1 MNIFGG
7 FHAVRNIL
15 LALITY
21 NLTSVFLFS
30 ALYTAIGFDT
40 HFELPETAK
49 PTYANALYYSF
60 AVQATCMAG
69 EIYPKTPLG
78 RGILSLQIL
87 SAYVTTMV
95 LIVPWIKAST
105 RHAHTA

>member
-1 MNIFGG
+1 MDMFGG

-15 LALITY
+15 IALLVY
-21 NLTSVFLFS
+21 NLSCVLFFS
-30 ALYTAIGFDT
+30 MMYNVIGFDD
-40 HFELPETAK
+40 HFELPESVA

-78 RGILSLQIL
+78 RGMLSFQIL
-87 SAYVTTMV
+87 SAYLTTMV
-95 LIVPWIKAST
+95 LIVPWIKAT
-105 RHAHTA
+105 QHRK